1 MLKEFKEFISK
12 GSVMDLAVG
21 IIIGSAFTAI
31 VNSVVG
37 DILTPLLGLL
47 IGGINFGGLSVKV
60 GDAVITYGNFI
71 QNVIVFFLT
80 ALAVFFMMKGINSI
94 RNIGKK
100 KEEGVKAP
108 DTKKCPFCMTD
119 INIKATRCPHC
130 TSLLGEQAEGQE

>member
-1 MLKEFKEFISK
+1 MFKEFKEFISK
-12 GSVMDLAVG
+12 GNIMDLAVG

-47 IGGINFGGLSVKV
+47 IGGINFGGLSVRI

-71 QNVIVFFLT
+71 QNIIVFLLT

-100 KEEGVKAP
+100 KEEGTKAP
-108 DTKKCPFCMTD
+108 DTKKCPFCMSD

-130 TSLLGEQAEGQE
+130 TSVLEEHEEI